1 VPLNRDFVRKRAQ
14 FLRQR
19 NENVLAVP
27 IRFGLAAIE
36 NVLVADSMSS
46 MRKPSEVIVMSM

>member
-1 VPLNRDFVRKRAQ
+1 MPLNRDFVRKRAQ